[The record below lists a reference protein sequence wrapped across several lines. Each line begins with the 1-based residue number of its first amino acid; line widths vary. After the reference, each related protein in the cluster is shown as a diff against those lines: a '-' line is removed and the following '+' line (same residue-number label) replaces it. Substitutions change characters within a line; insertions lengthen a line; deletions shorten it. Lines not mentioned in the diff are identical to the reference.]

1 MGMDI
6 NRIFNLFNS
15 NEDDFRSTIKD
26 SFGGEINLDE
36 FKSTPQYKIGMF
48 EKMILNHS
56 NISTTVTNL
65 FKNSNETFNIPEVE
79 EAGEYIAYYRAWDY
93 INECDLKD
101 DCWKDSLLL
110 RDSEYLTTAV
120 KLAIHYFEG
129 YEEYEKC
136 ALLKSIQLFLEDN
149 LDFKS

>member
-1 MGMDI
+1 MDI

-15 NEDDFRSTIKD
+15 NDDDFRSTISD
-26 SFGGEINLDE
+26 SFGDNFKMDE

-79 EAGEYIAYYRAWDY
+79 EAGEYIAYYRAWDH

-149 LDFKS
+149 LDLKS